1 MYLIILHGLPG
12 LLQQLLQLALLCL
25 KEDVADDDIDA
36 LLKTIEDTNGQTL
49 QSEHSGGSDGRSP
62 IYVEHR

>member
-1 MYLIILHGLPG
+1 MDYL
-12 LLQQLLQLALLCL
+12 AYYYNYYNWLCSVL

-36 LLKTIEDTNGQTL
+36 LLKTIEDTNGLTL
-49 QSEHSGGSDGRSP
+49 QSEHSGGADGRSP